1 MPDAPREET
10 EAAYLASYQPGD
22 FPRPSVTVDLVI
34 FTILDRDLK
43 VLLIRRRL
51 HPFKGALA
59 LPGGFLRVGDGVGP
73 GADQGEDLE
82 AAAHREL
89 AEETGLPPGSVYLEQ
104 LGAFGAPGRD
114 PRMRVITVAWFALVR
129 PDLAPLVKAGSD
141 AADAGWFSLTEL
153 AGERLAFDHRQI
165 LDAAVAR
172 LERDVQHTDVAYE
185 LVPRRFTITELRSVY
200 EVIQGRRLDPGNF
213 RRSFQRLLDDGLVVE
228 TPGER
233 YTGRRPAKVYRFK
246 GRR

>member
-1 MPDAPREET
+1 MPESQEQT
-10 EAAYLASYQPGD
+10 EAEYLANYKPGD

-34 FTILDRDLK
+34 FTLLDRDLK
-43 VLLIRRRL
+43 VLLIRRDA

-59 LPGGFLRVGDGVGP
+59 LPGGFLRVGEGNE
-73 GADQGEDLE
+73 QGEDLE

-89 AEETGLPPGSVYLEQ
+89 AEETGLPLGSVWLNQ
-104 LGAFGAPGRD
+104 LATFGAPNRD

-129 PDLAPLVKAGSD
+129 PDLAPLVEAGSD

-153 AGERLAFDHRQI
+153 GEHSLAFDHRAI
-165 LDAAVAR
+165 LDAAVDR
-172 LERDVQHTDVAYE
+172 LEKDVEHTDIAYE
-185 LVPRRFTITELRSVY
+185 LVSKRFTITELRNVY
-200 EVIQGRRLDPGNF
+200 EVILGRKLDPGNF
-213 RRSFQRLLDDGLVVE
+213 RRSFQRLIEDGVVVE

>member
-1 MPDAPREET
+1 MADPREQT
-10 EAAYLASYQPGD
+10 EAEYLAAYEPGD

-34 FTILDRDLK
+34 FTVLDRDLK
-43 VLLIRRRL
+43 VLLIRRKE

-59 LPGGFLRVGDGVGP
+59 LPGGFLRVSDGP
-73 GADQGEDLE
+73 DQGEDLE

-89 AEETGLPPGSVYLEQ
+89 AEETGLPLGSVWLNQ
-104 LGAFGAPGRD
+104 LGTFGAPGRD

-129 PDLAPLVKAGSD
+129 PDLAPLVEAGSD

-153 AGERLAFDHRQI
+153 AGESLAFDHRAI

-172 LERDVQHTDVAYE
+172 LERDIEHTDIGYE
-185 LVPRRFTITELRSVY
+185 LVKRRFTITELRNVN
-200 EVIQGRRLDPGNF
+200 EVILGRKLDPGNF
-213 RRSFQRLLDDGLVVE
+213 RRSFQRLIEDGVVVE